1 MKFASELSG
10 ASDTSSRDELGN
22 YDAIRTEK

>member
-10 ASDTSSRDELGN
+10 ASDTSSCDELGN